1 MWIVSSVYCFFFLM
15 IRRPPRSTLFPST
28 TLFRSSN
35 QATKAQIMYTDWYQD
50 YPHPLDWFDVLLND
64 NRITQTHNNN
74 VSNADFRPANAWI
87 EKLKKE
93 PKTTDAINAQWAQLD
108 HDYVVKYSSIAPYLN
123 IEGTDFFSPNVD
135 ASCYYNHVLFQFDW
149 TSICLKK

>member
-1 MWIVSSVYCFFFLM
+1 
-15 IRRPPRSTLFPST
+15 
-28 TLFRSSN
+28 
-35 QATKAQIMYTDWYQD
+35 
-50 YPHPLDWFDVLLND
+50 LNG

-74 VSNADFRPANAWI
+74 YSNANIPAANALI

-93 PKTTDAINAQWAQLD
+93 PTLTTAINDQWAQLD
-108 HDYVVKYSSIAPYLN
+108 HDYVVKYSSVAPYLN
-123 IEGTDFFSPNVD
+123 IEGTDFFGPNVD